1 MDSTHTILSHS
12 LIVIC
17 AHPPPIRV
25 YGVNNKSCVTS
36 QITQTAYH
44 LFIVVYHNNSSVCT
58 KATAS
63 QTQAFVNEL
72 GRLPDL
78 KINWQC
84 SGFFPLVCISLL
96 SPPPC
101 LSTTHNKLWEISLAC
116 CGLIFYCL
124 TQLCCIWPSVWVLPF
139 QIGVLH
145 IKSLALK
152 RGKMMCDTYA
162 AILQVLPFWKMQG
175 SGSSSRYHTQR
186 AFFLCKMCFYSLPG
200 FCVWMKRL
208 QDSNCR
214 CVTYNVTT

>member
-1 MDSTHTILSHS
+1 MSLRKLPKQLITYSLWCITTTPRCVQKPQQVRHRLLLMNLEDYQIWKLTDSVLVSFPSCAFLSFS
-12 LIVIC
+12 
-17 AHPPPIRV
+17 
-25 YGVNNKSCVTS
+25 
-36 QITQTAYH
+36 
-44 LFIVVYHNNSSVCT
+44 
-58 KATAS
+58 
-63 QTQAFVNEL
+63 
-72 GRLPDL
+72 
-78 KINWQC
+78 
-84 SGFFPLVCISLL
+84 
-96 SPPPC
+96 PPC